1 MDRGA
6 QPATWCRVAGY
17 PVQEGTRF
25 DRGGAGLID
34 IDRLILGRLSH
45 PRIPHY
51 GNPGKLTGIRLT
63 IELAMSEPG
72 ENQVVAKTV

>member
-1 MDRGA
+1 M
-6 QPATWCRVAGY
+6 
-17 PVQEGTRF
+17 F
-25 DRGGAGLID
+25 SKKFNMFFKK
-34 IDRLILGRLSH
+34 ILAYMFCTDNLSS
-45 PRIPHY
+45 RIPHY

>member
-1 MDRGA
+1 MFFKKVLAYMFCTDN
-6 QPATWCRVAGY
+6 
-17 PVQEGTRF
+17 
-25 DRGGAGLID
+25 
-34 IDRLILGRLSH
+34 LSS
-45 PRIPHY
+45 RIPHY